1 MKQRIQTVAGC
12 VATIAALAGAITLT
26 LQATDGLRSFTSE
39 SWRRAQVA
47 RDPLPLPEAQLQDH
61 QGVQFA
67 LSDLCGRVLVVNFI
81 YTQCA
86 SICRALGSES
96 AQLASKLRPLIENN
110 AVAVISISFDPQRD
124 GPEQMSAYK
133 RSMERGA
140 TSWRIARPRQEE
152 DNKRL
157 LETFG
162 VVVIPDSFGGF
173 DHNAALHI
181 VDRSCRLVRI
191 LDINDVDAA
200 ASLVQSLT

>member
-1 MKQRIQTVAGC
+1 MGRRIQTVASC
-12 VATIAALAGAITLT
+12 VATLAALAGAITLT
-26 LQATDGLRSFTSE
+26 LQATDGLSSFTSE

-47 RDPLPLPEAQLQDH
+47 RNPVPLPEARLQDH
-61 QGVQFA
+61 EGKQFA
-67 LSDLCGRVLVVNFI
+67 LSDLCGRVLIVNFI

-96 AQLASKLRPLIENN
+96 AQLASRLRPLIEHDD
-110 AVAVISISFDPQRD
+110 VAVISISFDPQRD
-124 GPEQMSAYK
+124 GPEQMSEYK
-133 RSMERGA
+133 HSMQRGE
-140 TSWRIARPRQEE
+140 TPWRIARPSRLE

-191 LDINDVDAA
+191 IDINDIDAA
-200 ASLVQSLT
+200 ANLAQSLT